1 MTPVPSVDFN
11 EALKALQ
18 DGQALIGKDGIFI
31 LLINQLIEV
40 HWLINSTLIWLGT
53 LESTAKKGGGTQ
65 KRSKRQPVPLNCYS
79 R

>member
-31 LLINQLIEV
+31 LLIKQLIEV

-53 LESTAKKGGGTQ
+53 LKSTAKGGTQ